1 MAKLWKDYDRDID
14 EKSPGKNTSRLPMA
28 TTWLTLL
35 NSKIALII
43 TTLKSC
49 LHEMRGG
56 LRPWRWPDSYSGR
69 VHCFSALRGFRTYEG
84 DCSSGNAGEYR
95 QEQGWFCGPGWVHCG
110 HLFLTKTIALRPT
123 GFCLGSSSMIS
134 QIWTRMGN
142 WIRMRFTIGSSL
154 RTMTMHRLRP
164 SIWCMS
170 QIKTRMRCWPRRR
183 F

>member
-1 MAKLWKDYDRDID
+1 
-14 EKSPGKNTSRLPMA
+14 MA
-28 TTWLTLL
+28 TTWETLL

-43 TTLKSC
+43 TPLKKC

-56 LRPWRWPDSYSGR
+56 LRLQTLTATLQLLERDSLLSEP
-69 VHCFSALRGFRTYEG
+69 RGVETYEG
-84 DCSSGNAGEYR
+84 DCSSGNPGGYR
-95 QEQGWFCGPGWVHCG
+95 QERGWFCGPGWVHCG
-110 HLFLTKTIALRPT
+110 HLFLTRTIALRQT

-170 QIKTRMRCWPRRR
+170 KIKTRMRCWPRRR